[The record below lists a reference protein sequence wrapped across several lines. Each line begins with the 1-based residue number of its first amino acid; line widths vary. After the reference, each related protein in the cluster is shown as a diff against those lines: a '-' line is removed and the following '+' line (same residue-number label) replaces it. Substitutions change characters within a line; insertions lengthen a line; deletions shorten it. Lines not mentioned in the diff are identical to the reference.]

1 MREVE
6 GVLAKIGDKAEMLI
20 APAAK
25 ETIRSS
31 APSCKTI

>member
-6 GVLAKIGDKAEMLI
+6 GVSVKIGDKAEMLI

-25 ETIRSS
+25 ETIRSCP
-31 APSCKTI
+31 PSCKTI